1 LMEWNYYLNSEL
13 NDSEKIR
20 QQLAFNA
27 LHNLQVQGVKDVT
40 FKDLFLNFSVKEE
53 IEDEVDELEKARM
66 QNKKIKQKFLK
77 QMEGM

>member
-1 LMEWNYYLNSEL
+1 MEWNYYLNSEL

-27 LHNLQVQGVKDVT
+27 LHNLRVQGVKDVT